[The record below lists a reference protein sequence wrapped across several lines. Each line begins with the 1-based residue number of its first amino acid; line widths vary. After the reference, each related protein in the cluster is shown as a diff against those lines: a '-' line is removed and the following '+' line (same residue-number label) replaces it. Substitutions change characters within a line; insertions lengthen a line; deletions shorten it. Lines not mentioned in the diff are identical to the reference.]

1 MKEANERT
9 DDDIEAILEF
19 LLHFPVRFKL
29 KLNKLFIL
37 FFYFKRHLLI

>member
-29 KLNKLFIL
+29 RLNKLFI

>member
-1 MKEANERT
+1 MKEAKERT

-29 KLNKLFIL
+29 KNK
-37 FFYFKRHLLI
+37 